1 MCVCVCGQGEQ
12 CLELEG
18 ARGKERKGKEE
29 ERRREINVSN
39 QAPNFFLLPLWSAY
53 LSVSSAK

>member
-1 MCVCVCGQGEQ
+1 
-12 CLELEG
+12 LEG